1 MLTADE
7 RAPASTCSTPRE
19 TRSSGIRR
27 LLKSL
32 PTPACGRIA
41 LLWRRAATASFGH
54 DAPHAGGTQ
63 EWAYTSYY
71 YYFKYRFVLTTL

>member
-1 MLTADE
+1 
-7 RAPASTCSTPRE
+7 
-19 TRSSGIRR
+19 
-27 LLKSL
+27 LKSL

-63 EWAYTSYY
+63 DWAHTSYY